1 MAFIVVPEIT
11 RQLCKH
17 QLHVKRLE
25 GFNPLEE
32 GLSGA
37 VAQGSHDATAI
48 LQKHPALFANAV
60 RERRLLEFAALINT
74 YSSRR

>member
-1 MAFIVVPEIT
+1 MKLIAMPEIT

-32 GLSGA
+32 A
-37 VAQGSHDATAI
+37 
-48 LQKHPALFANAV
+48 
-60 RERRLLEFAALINT
+60 
-74 YSSRR
+74 